1 MGAGVAGLNGKTG
14 EMLRWI
20 ASLGIGGIVAYY
32 TAQGA
37 MQKQLAII
45 DTREQTR
52 WEEVQRRLGSIEAST
67 QRSEQLFR
75 EVLQDWSRGVDRRTG
90 EPLPLQREQGQ

>member
-1 MGAGVAGLNGKTG
+1 MSGTLNGRTG
-14 EMLRWI
+14 EMLRFV
-20 ASLGIGGIVAYY
+20 ATLGIGGMVAYY

-52 WEEVQRRLGSIEAST
+52 WEEVQRRLGTIEAST
-67 QRSEQLFR
+67 ERSEQMFR
-75 EVLQDWSRGVDRRTG
+75 DVLQDWRRGVDRRTG
-90 EPLPLQREQGQ
+90 EPLPLQRSIEP

>member
-1 MGAGVAGLNGKTG
+1 MAGVAGLNGKTG

-20 ASLGIGGIVAYY
+20 ASLAIGGIVAYY

-37 MQKQLAII
+37 MQERLAVI

-52 WEEVQRRLGSIEAST
+52 WDEVQRRLGSIEAST
-67 QRSEQLFR
+67 QRNEDLFR
-75 EVLQDWSRGVDRRTG
+75 QVLQDWARGVDRKTG
-90 EPLPLQREQGQ
+90 EPLPLQRQFDR